1 MAASGLLIVSAL
13 GESLVGLTLLL
24 SPSLVARLLLGAS
37 LDEPDDRVRAAK
49 LAALGERV
57 RLGEFD
63 ERAIELRV
71 IKEEPR

>member
-1 MAASGLLIVSAL
+1 MSRTTASA
-13 GESLVGLTLLL
+13 
-24 SPSLVARLLLGAS
+24 PQ
-37 LDEPDDRVRAAK
+37 K

>member
-13 GESLVGLTLLL
+13 GEF
-24 SPSLVARLLLGAS
+24 
-37 LDEPDDRVRAAK
+37 
-49 LAALGERV
+49 
-57 RLGEFD
+57 GEFD